1 MISKD
6 FSYSRETEAVL
17 HEAQSLAKS
26 TGRRLSS
33 AHILLALFTVPNQ
46 AQQYLREQDVDEDA
60 LLAKLDHVEDDPSDL
75 IDSIM
80 DRASRMAEG
89 RRASTT
95 TSLHILVAI
104 TGFKDCA
111 GYRLMKQTGANM
123 AQIRNRA
130 MGLFLGDELPRRFR
144 MKTGETLR
152 VQPENPKPT
161 ASKRADT
168 RANIGVHPSLAQ
180 GNSRV
185 RTTQTTQPPKPIP
198 KPKPP
203 QEATKGKRAIQLD
216 LAERLF
222 KKKAGAKLSSL
233 AKKATTP
240 KKKTPAARSKK
251 AGKNKQDPGEKYELS
266 AEKYPTLTRFGRN
279 LTAEAERGEIDPVVG
294 RSREIGQ
301 LIDILNKRRANN
313 PLLLGDAGVGK
324 TAVVEGLAQV
334 IVDEPGKSGLEGR
347 LIIEIDAGRFFGGTG
362 LRGSL
367 AERLTSL
374 KEEVESTEGCAIVFL
389 DEIHRWLGS
398 ANADSALDG
407 VEELKPALARGVF
420 PCVGATTFEEYR
432 KSFENDPAFARR
444 FQIVR
449 VEEPTVEETIEILH
463 GVCEAYAKHHNVEF
477 ADVALEAASRLSH
490 RYLTERK
497 NPEKAL
503 AVLDLAGSK
512 ARRVAHDQTD
522 KEDNEGG
529 KKEPAK
535 PTVDDTIVAQVVAEM
550 SGIPASKLLMS
561 ERERFLRMEDHLM
574 KEIVGHERVLSRI
587 AHVLRRNYAG
597 FINDRTIG
605 SFLFLGPTG
614 VGKTE
619 TAKVLAGFLFHSNDA
634 LLTIDM
640 SEYSE
645 SHSVARLIGSPPGYV
660 GHESGGILTESI
672 RRKPYQIVLFDEIEK
687 ANTAVSHLLL
697 QILDEGR
704 LTDSRGRT
712 ADFSNTVV
720 IMTSNLG
727 ADEASSN
734 DTKVGFSQQSKRRND
749 LADRVIAAVRKRIE
763 PELWNR
769 IDEPLVFEPL
779 TRNQIERIAHLK
791 LQQSSRRLL
800 DESGIAY
807 SATEAVVDFL
817 IEHGGFDAKLG
828 ARPIRR
834 VLERYVEGPIA
845 DLILRGDVHA
855 PAEIQVDVE
864 GGELVFDVS

>member
-6 FSYSRETEAVL
+6 FSYSRELEAVL
-17 HEAQSLAKS
+17 HEARSLAKS
-26 TGRRLSS
+26 TRRRLCS
-33 AHILLALFTVPNQ
+33 AHILLALFTAPNQ

-60 LLAKLDHVEDDPSDL
+60 LLAKLSRVEDDPPEL
-75 IDSIM
+75 MESIM
-80 DRASRMAEG
+80 DRAARMAEG
-89 RRASTT
+89 RHTSTL
-95 TSLHILVAI
+95 TSLHLLAAI

-111 GYRLMKQTGANM
+111 GYRLMRQTGANM

-130 MGLFLGDELPRRFR
+130 LGLFLGDELPRRFR
-144 MKTGETLR
+144 VKTGETLR
-152 VQPENPKPT
+152 VQPDQPKP
-161 ASKRADT
+161 AVSKRAET
-168 RANIGVHPSLAQ
+168 RANIGVHPSLARES
-180 GNSRV
+180 SRV
-185 RTTQTTQPPKPIP
+185 RTTQTTQKPKTQPPK
-198 KPKPP
+198 
-203 QEATKGKRAIQLD
+203 ETTTGKRALQKD

-222 KKKAGAKLSSL
+222 KKSVSKLP
-233 AKKATTP
+233 AVGKKVTTP
-240 KKKTPAARSKK
+240 KKKAPPVRPKQK
-251 AGKNKQDPGEKYELS
+251 AKTKQDLGEKYELS
-266 AEKYPTLTRFGRN
+266 AEQFPTLTRFGRN
-279 LTAEAERGEIDPVVG
+279 LTAEAQRGRIDPVVG
-294 RSREIGQ
+294 RTKEIGQ

-334 IVDEPGKSGLEGR
+334 IVDASSSSGLEGR
-347 LIIEIDAGRFFGGTG
+347 VIIEIDAGRFFGGTG

-374 KEEVESTEGCAIVFL
+374 KEEVEKTEGRAIVFL

-398 ANADSALDG
+398 ASADSALDG

-420 PCVGATTFEEYR
+420 PCVGATTYEEYR
-432 KSFENDPAFARR
+432 KSFENDPAFSRR

-463 GVCEAYAKHHNVEF
+463 GVCDAYAKHHNVEF
-477 ADVALEAASRLSH
+477 DDVALEAAGRLSH

-512 ARRVAHDQTD
+512 ARRLATD
-522 KEDNEGG
+522 STSQETNESDED
-529 KKEPAK
+529 EPVK
-535 PTVDDTIVAQVVAEM
+535 PTVDDSIVAEVVAEM

-574 KEIVGHERVLSRI
+574 KAIVGHERVLSRI

-619 TAKVLAGFLFHSNDA
+619 TAKVLAGFLFHSADA
-634 LLTIDM
+634 LLAIDM

-672 RRKPYQIVLFDEIEK
+672 RRTPYQIVLFDEIEK
-687 ANTAVSHLLL
+687 ANSAVAHLLL

-727 ADEASSN
+727 ADEASSH
-734 DTKVGFSQQSKRRND
+734 DTKVGFSQQNKRRND

-855 PAEIQVDVE
+855 PAEIEVGVE